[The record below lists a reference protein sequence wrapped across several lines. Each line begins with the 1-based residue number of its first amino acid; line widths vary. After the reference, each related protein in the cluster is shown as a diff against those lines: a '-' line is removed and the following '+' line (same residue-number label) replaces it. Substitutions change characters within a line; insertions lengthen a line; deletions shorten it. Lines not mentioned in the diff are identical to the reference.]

1 MSEGHDHD
9 FENKH
14 VGLVATILGG
24 VILVIGLAGVMLT
37 LVT

>member
-9 FENKH
+9 FENKN

-24 VILVIGLAGVMLT
+24 VVLVIGMVGVFLT
-37 LVT
+37 LAT